1 MACKTCNTCSDIP
14 TFQQVE
20 QDDGEYY
27 IEDQGGAWSI
37 ITPTSTN
44 IGNLFQR
51 PSFEN
56 TTDGVLWIGGSVTQN
71 ESYSGASSYR
81 FASSARYNSPLNTI
95 GINLYTPGNYYCFS
109 AMVKSCCGAKI
120 RMRIGNFTGE
130 WVDATGCW
138 QSVTVCT
145 FPAAPPLIP
154 DLLEIEAEGC
164 TENYVDLITAVR
176 GQSIILPFDGDSP
189 GASWSGTPHA
199 SSSVLAAGDLYGGS
213 LVRLTDLGFRTI
225 AYSGHGMPPV
235 NLPTVAY
242 ARRSGARQQRALA
255 QSRIITI
262 TGELCGCSWKELS
275 QKRLALI
282 EALNLNLDGTCTG
295 NRTLTLQYDCTDD
308 CGETTGEPV
317 RIEASYTGGLEGQV
331 TRPFCERISLTLAAN
346 NDPFFYSPRQHCK
359 IIPPG
364 VATTVTNTGNA
375 SAQVTLFARN
385 RGTLTVRGITNSTN
399 NTKVGFGN
407 PGVGVAVPV
416 NEDLI
421 FNNRPGSTTLKD
433 SNGTNLNSELNV
445 SANSQPSRFTLAKGD
460 NVITI
465 DATMTGA
472 NSEIVL
478 CWRNKFLSVDSAC
491 SSC

>member
-37 ITPTSTN
+37 ITPTDSDVTN
-44 IGNLFQR
+44 SIFN
-51 PSFEN
+51 PSFEQGAN
-56 TTDGVLWIGGSVTQN
+56 NWTGGTVT
-71 ESYSGASSYR
+71 ESEAYSGASSYR
-81 FASSARYNSPLNTI
+81 FSNMVRNTAYVWPST
-95 GINLYTPGNYYCFS
+95 GIRCVS
-109 AMVKSCCGAKI
+109 AMIKTCCGSKI
-120 RMRIGNFTGE
+120 KIGVSDNNITDNFKFYNEFEG
-130 WVDATGCW
+130 TGCW
-138 QSVTVCT
+138 QQIHYCQASPYGAGLLPDFLKISV
-145 FPAAPPLIP
+145 
-154 DLLEIEAEGC
+154 DGC
-164 TENYVDLITAVR
+164 TENFVDLVTIVQNVTDPVV
-176 GQSIILPFDGDSP
+176 PFDGDSP
-189 GASWSGTPHA
+189 GASWGGTPHA
-199 SSSVLAAGDLYGGS
+199 SSPVMAAGSRYGGK
-213 LVRLTDLGFRTI
+213 LTRLTDLGFRTI

-255 QSRIITI
+255 QSRTITI

-282 EALNLNLDGTCTG
+282 EALNLNLDGTCNG
-295 NRTLTLQYDCTDD
+295 SRTVTLQYDCTDD

-364 VATTVTNTGNA
+364 IATTVTNTGNA

-385 RGTLTVRGITNSTN
+385 RGTLTVRSITNSTN

-407 PGVGVAVPV
+407 PGVGVSVPF

-421 FNNRPGSTTLKD
+421 FNNRPGSTSLKD
-433 SNGTNLNSELNV
+433 SNGTILNSELNV

-491 SSC
+491 SPC